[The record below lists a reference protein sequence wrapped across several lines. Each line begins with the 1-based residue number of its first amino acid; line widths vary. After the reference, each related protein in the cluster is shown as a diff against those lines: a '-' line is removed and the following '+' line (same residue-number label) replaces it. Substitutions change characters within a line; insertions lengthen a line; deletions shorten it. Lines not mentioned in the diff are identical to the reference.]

1 MLDLSA
7 PRPGSHPADLPRV
20 AEHNWRG
27 IEPAGR
33 TENMVVDQAL
43 ATVQEAPF
51 IVDVL
56 RAADDLALAA
66 ARNGGHRAAEVLT
79 RAAHDPEDELT
90 AIAAVHALGRV
101 FDDEADA
108 VLSDLLSH
116 QRAFLRE
123 QAAWTLGA
131 RLPRLDAIGRLIAVV
146 TAGGFSGMLAQRTL
160 IKWARSAS
168 DHVALALEGALTTE
182 PAAPVR
188 ARLVE
193 TLGLVPGQLAGR
205 TVVQIAADPTEPHPV
220 RVAAISALGDRDRQ
234 PEAMEL
240 IRRWSGASGL
250 DLDPRLQAVARL
262 AAIDLGLIQTAS
274 VPASGLTVAQL
285 FLHAD
290 IDPELTRSGIGD
302 NGGVATLLLR
312 LGAALAEDPQVS
324 RVLTLSRGTASA
336 SLAALADP
344 TRSDLAASE
353 HLLSPVPLLQDPGSA
368 AQAWPTRVAAERA
381 IRRALTAY
389 GPVDVLHL
397 RMADVGSL
405 AADAVARKLNIPVVF
420 TLAPDPHSVIH
431 ALDMSGALARSN
443 FGTADEQEHY
453 WFRARLVQRLAAN
466 AAHNVLFPRPELDHD
481 LRELLGIE
489 RTAEPQRYTVVPEG
503 IDLAV
508 TASAQA
514 DVLAAAGGVRTEGL
528 IELDRLISRLPE
540 HRRGLPLA
548 ISVGRLHRA
557 KGMATV
563 VEAWAGRPDLR
574 ERCNLV
580 IVGGDLSEPS
590 PDEQTQVEQVRAVL
604 AADPTAAHGLV
615 LAGHRPNGIV
625 AQWLAAAHRG
635 LLPQVGPGGIY
646 VCGSLKEEFGLAILE
661 ALAAGLVVVAPA
673 GGGPATYVEPGVT
686 GLLVDTQSSG
696 DLAAGLLAA
705 LDLAADPRS
714 ERRAE
719 AARALVRERFTVQ
732 AMARTL
738 AGVYVGVTAPAH
750 R

>member
-1 MLDLSA
+1 MA
-7 PRPGSHPADLPRV
+7 
-20 AEHNWRG
+20 
-27 IEPAGR
+27 
-33 TENMVVDQAL
+33 VDQAL

-123 QAAWTLGA
+123 HAAWTLGA

-160 IKWARSAS
+160 VNWARSAS

-205 TVVQIAADPTEPHPV
+205 AVVRIAADPAEQVPV
-220 RVAAISALGDRDRQ
+220 RVAAISALGERERQ
-234 PEAMEL
+234 PEAVEL
-240 IRRWSGASGL
+240 IRRWSGTSAPGT
-250 DLDPRLQAVARL
+250 DLDPQLRAVAQL
-262 AAIDLGLIQTAS
+262 AAIDLGIIRTAPL
-274 VPASGLTVAQL
+274 PASGLTVAQL

-290 IDPELTRSGIGD
+290 IDAELSRSGVGD

-312 LGAALAEDPQVS
+312 LGTALAEDPQVS
-324 RVLTLSRGTASA
+324 RVLTLSRGSASA
-336 SLAALADP
+336 SLAALTGSVPADP
-344 TRSDLAASE
+344 ARSG
-353 HLLSPVPLLQDPGSA
+353 HLLSPVPLLQEPGSA
-368 AQAWPTRVAAERA
+368 AQAWPTRIAAERA

-405 AADAVARKLNIPVVF
+405 AADAVAQNLNIPVVF
-420 TLAPDPHSVIH
+420 TLAPDPHAVIH
-431 ALDMSGALARSN
+431 ALDMSGALARGN
-443 FGTADEQEHY
+443 FGTTDEQDHY

-514 DVLAAAGGVRTEGL
+514 DVLAAEGGARTEGL
-528 IELDRLISRLPE
+528 LELDRLLSRLPE
-540 HRRGLPLA
+540 KRRGLPLA

-557 KGMATV
+557 KGMAGLV
-563 VEAWAGRPDLR
+563 GAWAGRPDLR

-580 IVGGDLSEPS
+580 IVGGDLREPS
-590 PDEQTQVEQVRAVL
+590 PDEQAQLEEIRAAM
-604 AADPTAAHGLV
+604 AADPTAAQGLV
-615 LAGHRPNGIV
+615 LAGHRPNGVV
-625 AQWLAAAHRG
+625 ALWLAAAHRG
-635 LLPQVGPGGIY
+635 LLPQVGPGGVY

-686 GLLVDTQSSG
+686 GLLVNTQVPD

-705 LDLAADPRS
+705 LDLAADPAS
-714 ERRAE
+714 EGRAE
-719 AARALVRERFTVQ
+719 VANALVRERFTVQ

-738 AGVYVGVTAPAH
+738 AGVYAGVTAPAH